1 MRRIV
6 DKNNMILGRKQNRED
21 REAQE
26 DRDEGAMERII
37 KFSGVTDETVGREQ
51 ILEKVAE
58 VDFTC
63 FERGKTE
70 GFLLVKKGQVAKD
83 LVGKMEQNPGI
94 IPWHLYRFFV
104 NVSNRLFLVQI
115 LGAEKVEFAALEGEE
130 AAKAFQVIKDDR
142 EALFKKLKDRK
153 GGKGGKFGMKK
164 KAPKNKKI
172 TFDDDEPAEK
182 KVKGKCS
189 ATFFERTHLKV
200 FKE

>member
-1 MRRIV
+1 MQRIL
-6 DKNNMILGRKQNRED
+6 DKNNTILGRKQNRED

-83 LVGKMEQNPGI
+83 LVGKMEQNPGMNSL
-94 IPWHLYRFFV
+94 HFYFLLV
-104 NVSNRLFLVQI
+104 NKDPRTARPTGTNRCEI
-115 LGAEKVEFAALEGEE
+115 LKMLLAL
-130 AAKAFQVIKDDR
+130 IR
-142 EALFKKLKDRK
+142 
-153 GGKGGKFGMKK
+153 
-164 KAPKNKKI
+164 
-172 TFDDDEPAEK
+172 
-182 KVKGKCS
+182 S
-189 ATFFERTHLKV
+189 
-200 FKE
+200 